1 MNLTN
6 HLNIPIYA
14 AVWLLQ
20 DDYDYVDDPKYLSAT
35 TLLRPMKEV
44 ILSKRVDSSETEV
57 DLSDYISRRLGSS
70 LHDSVEK
77 SWTDKKSLEK
87 ALNLMGYDIND
98 VAVNEKDPGDR
109 IPVFLEQRTNKNIL
123 GYRIGGKYDFVFNGL
138 LHDLKST
145 SAYSWIYSDRDD
157 DYALQG
163 SIYRWLNPEIITES
177 SIKITFIF
185 TDWQSSQAKS
195 NPNYPQSRIES
206 KDVPLLSE
214 IETERWIKQRISL
227 YDLEKDLPEEKIT
240 PCTAKEMWLSDPVWK
255 YYGNP
260 AADPATS
267 RATKNFTD
275 PMEAANYY
283 QTKGKGKIV
292 EFPSEPKKCQKY
304 CSAFSIC
311 KQGQSYYEN

>member
-6 HLNIPIYA
+6 NLNIPLYA

-44 ILSKRVDSSETEV
+44 ILSRRVDNSETEV

-87 ALNLMGYDIND
+87 ALNLMGYSIDE
-98 VAVNEKDPGDR
+98 VAVNEKDPGDKV
-109 IPVFLEQRTNKNIL
+109 PVYLEQRSNKNIL

-145 SAYSWIYSDRDD
+145 SAYSWIHNDKDG

-163 SIYRWLNPEIITES
+163 SIYRWLNPDIITES
-177 SIKITFIF
+177 AIKITFIF
-185 TDWQSSQAKS
+185 TDWQGSQARS

-206 KDVPLLSE
+206 KEIPLLSE
-214 IETERWIKQRISL
+214 AETERWIKQRISL
-227 YDLEKDLPEEKIT
+227 YDLEKDLPEEEIT
-240 PCTAKEMWLSDPVWK
+240 PCTAKEMWLSDPIWK

-260 AADPATS
+260 NADPATS

-275 PMEAANYY
+275 PMEAAGHL
-283 QTKGKGKIV
+283 QAKGKGKIV
-292 EFPSEPKKCQKY
+292 EVPSEPKKCQKY